1 MRSFERALRPLCHDS
16 VLAISES
23 ELGTNRLVFA
33 IKTRQ
38 AGTLRSF
45 DRALRPLCHDSVLA
59 ISEGEF
65 EAKRDVFAIKTR
77 QAGTLRSFERA
88 PLLMN
93 SQVCSAEPLDKAAWL
108 PELPRR

>member
-1 MRSFERALRPLCHDS
+1 M
-16 VLAISES
+16 SEG
-23 ELGTNRLVFA
+23 ELGARLVVFA
-33 IKTRQ
+33 SETRQ
-38 AGTLRSF
+38 TGTLRSF
-45 DRALRPLCHDSVLA
+45 ENALRPLCHDSVLA

-65 EAKRDVFAIKTR
+65 GAKRDVFAIKTR